1 MATLNEKLL
10 HDVMALP
17 IESRA
22 ELVEK
27 ILESLNLGPNE
38 EIDAVWEDEIQRRIE
53 EVENGEVEL
62 IPEEKVFDEIWP
74 RLKK

>member
-1 MATLNEKLL
+1 MTALNEKLL
-10 HDVMALP
+10 HDVLLLS

-27 ILESLNLGPNE
+27 IFESLNLGPNRYV
-38 EIDAVWEDEIQRRIE
+38 DAVWEDEIEKRIE
-53 EVENGEVEL
+53 EVETGAVEL
-62 IPEEKVFDEIWP
+62 IPEEKVFDEIRQ

>member
-10 HDVMALP
+10 HDVLALS

-27 ILESLNLGPNE
+27 ILESLNLGSNKD
-38 EIDAVWEDEIQRRIE
+38 IDAVWEDEIERRIE
-53 EVENGEVEL
+53 EVEKGAVKL
-62 IPEEKVFDEIWP
+62 IPEDKVFDEIW
-74 RLKK
+74 LLIY